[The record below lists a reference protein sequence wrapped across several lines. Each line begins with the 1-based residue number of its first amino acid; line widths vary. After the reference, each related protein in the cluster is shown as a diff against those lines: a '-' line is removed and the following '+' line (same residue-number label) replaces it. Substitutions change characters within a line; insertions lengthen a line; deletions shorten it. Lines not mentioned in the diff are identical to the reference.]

1 MAEGSSHTCSAFGTS
16 HSWQDHTRSKL
27 LGSVLKQ
34 WPFCCFYSHCFIIFI
49 AAVLSIDLNPGSC
62 WISQEK
68 RGRWPCGRQPARS
81 RRAERR
87 RRAKEQR
94 EKKSNVTAAAPG
106 PMRRWIVHSHF
117 VRELVER
124 VVNLSGLL
132 LECCPKLLGASLF
145 IVLWVGLCHGVS
157 VQTCANLQTMLFTII
172 KDDFGACH
180 LGRSCYTTL
189 WATECHWFVLICSS
203 SSLLLRC
210 LLIANTVLFKGNQ
223 ISQKRISCET
233 SSKTPSATPPPAPLA
248 MPF

>member
-223 ISQKRISCET
+223 IRRSTATLGHS
-233 SSKTPSATPPPAPLA
+233 PS
-248 MPF
+248 